1 MKANYMS
8 LRKKKVINVAT
19 SFSILLLLS
28 NDRPKLAGAVFK
40 TTCTMKTFG
49 LFGFFRR
56 LLLLILLSL
65 ANVGKGQ

>member
-1 MKANYMS
+1 MS

-28 NDRPKLAGAVFK
+28 NDRPTLAGAVFK
-40 TTCTMKTFG
+40 TTCTMKTFDLLG
-49 LFGFFRR
+49 ILRR
-56 LLLLILLSL
+56 LLLLIFLSP